1 MKKLI
6 GIVPRGVL
14 CDMEQSNMSDK
25 YELGN
30 NYIKR
35 VSEAGGIPMGVTPID
50 GKISEDVLERFDGF
64 VVQGGTTMWP
74 YHFQI
79 IHHAVTHG
87 KRYLGICMGMQLI
100 HCYFSLRKMVEDSGQ
115 RGDFIEQM
123 YELFHEQEKEYELIE
138 RVEGHYSKTAIR
150 GKEDEVKHDVKV
162 VPGTMLHRLMNQDRL
177 RGATYHKWRVHD
189 PVECLT
195 INAWAEDK
203 TIEGIEYGDNILG
216 VQFHPEVDGCLLELF
231 GFLVADRLESQD
243 T

>member
-14 CDMEQSNMSDK
+14 FDMEASNMSDK

-35 VSEAGGIPMGVTPID
+35 VTEAGCIPIGLAPVD
-50 GKISEDVLERFDGF
+50 GWISEDVLEAVDGF
-64 VVQGGTTMWP
+64 IVQGGSTMWP

-100 HCYFSLRKMVEDSGQ
+100 HCYFSLRKMVED
-115 RGDFIEQM
+115 RGWEGNLIEQM
-123 YELFHEQEKEYELIE
+123 YELFHDQEKEYELIE
-138 RVEGHYSKTAIR
+138 RVEGHYSKIATR
-150 GKEDEVKHDVKV
+150 GKEDEVKHGVII
-162 VPGTMLHRLMNQDRL
+162 VPDTMLHRLMNRDCM

-189 PVECLT
+189 LVECLT
-195 INAWAEDK
+195 TNARAEDG
-203 TIEGIEYGDNILG
+203 TVEGIEYGDNILG
-216 VQFHPEVDGCLLELF
+216 VQFHPEVDDLLPEIF
-231 GFLVADRLESQD
+231 DFLSGANNTQ